1 MTGTM
6 ILALAVPVI
15 GAGLIVLLRS
25 RPNLREAASLLT
37 AGTLLAVVLRV
48 YRALNDG
55 VHSRVVLAEPIP
67 GIPIELEAEPLGMLF
82 ALIASFL
89 WIVTTAYSI
98 GYMRGHNEQ
107 NQTRFYLFFAFA
119 IAAVMGVA
127 FAGNLFTLF
136 VFYEILSLATF
147 PLVTHAGTEAAK
159 RAGRVYLG
167 ILFTTSI
174 AFQLLGIV
182 WVYGLAG
189 TLDFAQGGILPENA
203 SAGVVA
209 VLLGLF
215 VFGIGKAAV
224 MPFHRWLP
232 AAMVAP
238 TPVSALL
245 HAVAVVKAGVFA
257 VLKITIYIFGVDVLA
272 ELGASVWLMWAAAT
286 TIILGSLVAFTKDNL
301 KARLAYST
309 VSQLSYVVLGAML
322 ANAWGVVGSGMHI
335 AMHAFGKITLFFC
348 AGAIL
353 VGAHKSEVSQL
364 GGLGRRMPVTF
375 AAFVIGTLSIVGL
388 PPAGGTWS
396 KWFLGMGALEAG
408 QAGLVAVLMVSS
420 LLSLAYLMEI
430 PLKGF
435 FGAEP
440 APDHGGG
447 DDAASGADGHD
458 DAHPED
464 DTHGDGAHDHGAHHD
479 HHDHHPVR
487 APAWSVAAL
496 TVTALSCIA
505 LFLYP
510 EPLYRLMTMVAGPMG
525 GAAP

>member
-1 MTGTM
+1 MTTEL
-6 ILALAVPVI
+6 ILSLVLPVVGAALI
-15 GAGLIVLLRS
+15 LLLRGN
-25 RPNLREAASLLT
+25 PNAREAASLVT
-37 AGTLLAVVLRV
+37 AGALFAVVLRIHGAV
-48 YRALNDG
+48 RSGAIPE
-55 VHSRVVLAEPIP
+55 VVLAEPIP
-67 GIPIELEAEPLGMLF
+67 GISIALEAEPLGVLF

-98 GYMRGHNEQ
+98 GYMRGHHEK

-119 IAAVMGVA
+119 IASVMGVA

-136 VFYEILSLATF
+136 VFYEVLSLTTF
-147 PLVTHAGTEAAK
+147 PLVTHAGTEKAK

-167 ILFTTSI
+167 VLFSTSI
-174 AFQLLGIV
+174 VFQLLAII
-182 WVYGLAG
+182 WVYAMTG
-189 TLDFAQGGILPENA
+189 TLDFEPGGILR
-203 SAGVVA
+203 GVVPVPDGVVP

-257 VLKITIYIFGVDVLA
+257 VLKITVYVFGIDFVS
-272 ELGASVWLMWAAAT
+272 ELGASTWLMWIAAA

-322 ANAWGVVGSGMHI
+322 ANSWGVIGSGMHI

-348 AGAIL
+348 AGAIM
-353 VGAHKSEVSQL
+353 VAAHRSEVSQL
-364 GGLGRRMPVTF
+364 GGLGRKMPVTF
-375 AAFVIGTLSIVGL
+375 AAFFIGTLSIVGL
-388 PPAGGTWS
+388 PPTGGSWS
-396 KWFLGMGALEAG
+396 KWFLGLGSLEAG
-408 QAGLVAVLMVSS
+408 QVGLMVVLMVSS

-435 FGAEP
+435 FGKDAEV
-440 APDHGGG
+440 ADHHHGDSAGHEGHGGH
-447 DDAASGADGHD
+447 DGH
-458 DAHPED
+458 ED
-464 DTHGDGAHDHGAHHD
+464 HY
-479 HHDHHPVR
+479 R
-487 APAWSVAAL
+487 APPWSLAAI
-496 TVTALSCIA
+496 VTTAAACLA
-505 LFLYP
+505 LFVYP
-510 EPLYRLMTMVAGPMG
+510 EPFYRLMAMVVGQ
-525 GAAP
+525 

>member
-1 MTGTM
+1 M
-6 ILALAVPVI
+6 LSLSLAVPVV
-15 GAGLIVLLRS
+15 GAALIVLLR
-25 RPNLREAASLLT
+25 RNPNAREAASLVT
-37 AGTLLAVVLRV
+37 AGALFAIVLQVHGAVS
-48 YRALNDG
+48 DG
-55 VHSRVVLAEPIP
+55 GRPSVVLAEPIP
-67 GIPIELEAEPLGMLF
+67 GLPIALEAEPLGVLF

-89 WIVTTAYSI
+89 WIVTTMYSI
-98 GYMRGHNEQ
+98 GYMRGHHEK

-119 IAAVMGVA
+119 IASVMGVA

-136 VFYEILSLATF
+136 VFYEVLSLTTF
-147 PLVTHAGTEAAK
+147 PLVTHAGTEKAK

-174 AFQLLGIV
+174 ALQLLAIV
-182 WVYGLAG
+182 WTYAITG
-189 TLDFAQGGILPENA
+189 TLDFRDGGILDGRA
-203 SAGVVA
+203 AGAVVPI
-209 VLLGLF
+209 LLGLY

-257 VLKITIYIFGVDVLA
+257 VLKVTVYVFGIDFLA
-272 ELGASVWLMWAAAT
+272 AAGASVWLMWVAAA

-322 ANAWGVVGSGMHI
+322 ANSWGVIGSGMHI

-348 AGAIL
+348 AGAIM
-353 VGAHKSEVSQL
+353 VAAHKSEVSQL

-375 AAFVIGTLSIVGL
+375 AAFFIGTLSIVGL
-388 PPAGGTWS
+388 PPTGGSWS
-396 KWFLGMGALEAG
+396 KWFLGLGSLEAG
-408 QAGLVAVLMVSS
+408 QVGLLAVLMASS

-435 FGAEP
+435 FGKAEE
-440 APDHGGG
+440 GG
-447 DDAASGADGHD
+447 DHHEAHVHPPGILRWSMAAIV
-458 DAHPED
+458 
-464 DTHGDGAHDHGAHHD
+464 TT
-479 HHDHHPVR
+479 
-487 APAWSVAAL
+487 AAAC
-496 TVTALSCIA
+496 VV
-505 LFLYP
+505 LFVYP
-510 EPLYRLMTMVAGPMG
+510 EPFHRLMSMVAGP
-525 GAAP
+525 